1 LTYPENINDKDDD
14 EDNDDEDN
22 DDEIANVKNIYFSGL
37 EIDKVDQAF
46 EIADDDEPEEEITF
60 DAKKEQYSLK
70 VIVPSKP
77 IISDLPLKNKLEF
90 SEQYIYF
97 TV

>member
-14 EDNDDEDN
+14 EDNDDE
-22 DDEIANVKNIYFSGL
+22 IANVKNIYFRGL

-46 EIADDDEPEEEITF
+46 EITDDDDEPEEEITF
-60 DAKKEQYSLK
+60 DAKKEQYNLK

-77 IISDLPLKNKLEF
+77 IISDLPLKSMLEF